1 MKFMF
6 SRYELKTINKRLV
19 RGRNQSAS
27 EGKFMG
33 SMAPYG
39 YRAFKLPGEKGN
51 SLCIEPEEAKV
62 VQMIF
67 EMYGKQGIGEWGQTS
82 IANIINNEVYLGKIR
97 WRREPVKRVV
107 KDGMLAKKRILND
120 DYELYE
126 GRHEPIITEEQWNM
140 AKAAQK
146 RETTPPITKIVS
158 YGIPLPAFWSVVNA
172 VQL

>member
-1 MKFMF
+1 MHIP
-6 SRYELKTINKRLV
+6 SR
-19 RGRNQSAS
+19 
-27 EGKFMG
+27 
-33 SMAPYG
+33 
-39 YRAFKLPGEKGN
+39 
-51 SLCIEPEEAKV
+51 
-62 VQMIF
+62 
-67 EMYGKQGIGEWGQTS
+67 IGEWGQTS

-146 RETTPPITKIVS
+146 RETTLPTTKSANYEIL
-158 YGIPLPAFWSVVNA
+158 LPVFWSAVNA
-172 VQL
+172 AR